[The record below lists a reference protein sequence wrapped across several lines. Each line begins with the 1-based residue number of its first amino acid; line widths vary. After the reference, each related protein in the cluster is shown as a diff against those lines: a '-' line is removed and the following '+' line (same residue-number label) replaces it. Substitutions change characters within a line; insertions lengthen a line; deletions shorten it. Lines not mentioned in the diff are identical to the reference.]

1 MKSLEAQKLADQFG
15 SNLRCRKRANLS
27 QEGLAVRASVHRT
40 EVDHLE
46 RGERVCRV
54 DTLIKLAG
62 ALEIPPEELLDWL
75 GWDPGS
81 TIVGNFKFESADDSD
96 V

>member
-15 SNLRCRKRANLS
+15 SNLRYCRKRAKLS

-46 RGERVCRV
+46 RG
-54 DTLIKLAG
+54 
-62 ALEIPPEELLDWL
+62 
-75 GWDPGS
+75 
-81 TIVGNFKFESADDSD
+81 
-96 V
+96 